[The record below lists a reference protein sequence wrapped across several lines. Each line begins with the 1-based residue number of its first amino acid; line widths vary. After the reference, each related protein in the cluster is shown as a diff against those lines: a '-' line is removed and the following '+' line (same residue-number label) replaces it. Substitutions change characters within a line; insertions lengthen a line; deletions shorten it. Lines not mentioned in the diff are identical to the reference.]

1 MHTVDKK
8 LLFSSLLF
16 SSLLF
21 SSLLFSS
28 AAQAASEGNGRG
40 PYVQADLAYA
50 AERITHDYP
59 EPTGAKKDKKIST
72 VSDYFRNIRTHSVHP
87 RVSVGYDF
95 GGWRIAA
102 DYARYRKWHN
112 NKYSVNIK
120 ELERKKNSTPSG
132 QLNIKHQETEH
143 QENGTFHAVS
153 SLGLST
159 VYDFRANDKFKP
171 YIGVR
176 VGYGHVRHGIDST
189 KKTKNT
195 LTAYHGNG
203 RGSTYYDNVEPEKNQ
218 KNTYRQNR
226 SSRRLGFGAMAGV
239 GIDVAP
245 NLTLDAGY
253 RYHNWGRL
261 ENTRFKTHEA
271 SLGVRYRF

>member
-1 MHTVDKK
+1 
-8 LLFSSLLF
+8 LFSSLLF

-59 EPTGAKKDKKIST
+59 KPTGTKKDKIST
-72 VSDYFRNIRTHSVHP
+72 VSDYFRNIRTHSIHP

-102 DYARYRKWHN
+102 DYARYRKWNN
-112 NKYSVNIK
+112 NKYSVNTKLVRIGGN
-120 ELERKKNSTPSG
+120 ERLRNEQTLK
-132 QLNIKHQETEH
+132 TEH

-159 VYDFRANDKFKP
+159 IYDFDTGSRFKP
-171 YIGVR
+171 YIGMR
-176 VGYGHVRHGIDST
+176 VAYGHVRHGIDST
-189 KKTKNT
+189 KKITGT
-195 LTAYHGNG
+195 LTAYPNDADAAATVYPDGH
-203 RGSTYYDNVEPEKNQ
+203 PQ
-218 KNTYRQNR
+218 KNTYQKSN

-245 NLTLDAGY
+245 GLTLDAGY

-271 SLGVRYRF
+271 SLGMRYRF

>member
-1 MHTVDKK
+1 MNPARKK
-8 LLFSSLLF
+8 PSLLF

-95 GGWRIAA
+95 GSWRIAA
-102 DYARYRKWHN
+102 DYARYRKWN
-112 NKYSVNIK
+112 NSKYSVNIK
-120 ELERKKNSTPSG
+120 RVKENNGSGKKLT
-132 QLNIKHQETEH
+132 QDLKTEN

-153 SLGLST
+153 SLGLSA
-159 VYDFRANDKFKP
+159 VYDFKLNDKFKP
-171 YIGVR
+171 YIGAR
-176 VGYGHVRHGIDST
+176 VAYGHVRHSIDST
-189 KKTKNT
+189 KKTTEFVTSAGAPGGAPTVYPPHKNT
-195 LTAYHGNG
+195 QDDHREGD
-203 RGSTYYDNVEPEKNQ
+203 SI
-218 KNTYRQNR
+218 
-226 SSRRLGFGAMAGV
+226 RRVGLGVIAGV
-239 GIDVAP
+239 G
-245 NLTLDAGY
+245 
-253 RYHNWGRL
+253 
-261 ENTRFKTHEA
+261 F
-271 SLGVRYRF
+271 